1 MKKLLLCCAA
11 ALAAGLFQ
19 ANSAEKDHAPLVPAA
34 SADYTIAERGV
45 AGKQVGDDTYVFT
58 LVLHMNG
65 KFVVDVEPTPK
76 VYRNDRL
83 GHHEDVT
90 AEVLIDYKID
100 LNKAEECINFS
111 FGCRIGYESW
121 SSGGSLYVL
130 M

>member
-1 MKKLLLCCAA
+1 MKKLLLCCAV

-19 ANSAEKDHAPLVPAA
+19 VNAAEKNPVEAAAVAPDGYTLV
-34 SADYTIAERGV
+34 ERGV
-45 AGKQVGDDTYVFT
+45 AGKQIGDDTYVFT

-100 LNKAEECINFS
+100 FNKAEECINFS

-121 SSGGSLYVL
+121 SSGGSLYPL